1 MWLTIKQPHTISD
14 KIFHVKS
21 VCKIKVHAKYGVILR
36 DSRKNRMHSENIHV
50 KSVCKICYIL
60 NSRKMSMHF

>member
-1 MWLTIKQPHTISD
+1 MERPHTISD

-36 DSRKNRMHSENIHV
+36 DSRKNRMHSENFHV
-50 KSVCKICYIL
+50 KSVCKNYHYL
-60 NSRKMSMHF
+60 SSRKNRMHF